1 MYSSISG
8 KEMSVYVASVQK
20 NSFFFTG
27 MVPMAMQ
34 IRRINGLS
42 EVFLVEMEASRR
54 LVAHLMR

>member
-1 MYSSISG
+1 
-8 KEMSVYVASVQK
+8 MSVYVASVQK

-42 EVFLVEMEASRR
+42 KVFLVEMEASRR